1 MSLKFK
7 ELYPRASQQLLDEHL
22 HPVDLLFAEKIAGQF
37 ASEASFLFLAHLL
50 KSAREGD
57 LCLTVKDPELLEGA
71 ARLMHL
77 KEIVCHEGRWYLHQ
91 NWECEKR
98 FLTHLER
105 VRQDKPRLR
114 INRELLARQLEQEP
128 LEVEQKEAI
137 LNAADHTLSLICG
150 GPGTGKTFTAKV
162 LVRLFLE
169 HANQEVVLAA
179 PTGKAASNLR
189 SIDSRCKVQTLHS
202 LLRRPL
208 TADLIL
214 IDEASM
220 IDAHLMADLFA
231 SVKEG
236 ARLILIGDKDQLPP
250 VESGNFFADLAAA
263 STNMV
268 QLKKCL
274 RSDLREIIE
283 MAENIKV
290 GKPVPFQPLP
300 DPRRVQQEIKAR
312 FPEVRT
318 LSPFR
323 KGPYGIDQL
332 NQALFSTSDGEIPI
346 MITVNDPVQNLFNGD
361 TAFLVKKTGMA
372 RFADGREISEYLLPR
387 YEYAY
392 VLSVHKSQGSEY
404 EKILILLPKGSEVFG
419 RELLYTAVTRA
430 KKRVEIWADE
440 GVMEALVAKR
450 TKRLS
455 SLS

>member
-1 MSLKFK
+1 M
-7 ELYPRASQQLLDEHL
+7 LDEHL
-22 HPVDLLFAEKIAGQF
+22 HPVDLLFAEKIVGRPV
-37 ASEASFLFLAHLL
+37 SEASFLFLAHLL

-71 ARLMHL
+71 AHL
-77 KEIVCHEGRWYLHQ
+77 THLREIICHEGRWYLHQ

-105 VRQDKPRLR
+105 IKKERPHLF
-114 INRELLARQLEQEP
+114 INRELLAKQLEREP
-128 LEVEQKEAI
+128 LELEQKEAI
-137 LNAADHTLSLICG
+137 LNAAQHSLSLICG

-169 HANQEVVLAA
+169 HAPQEVVLAA

-202 LLRRPL
+202 LLRRPV

-220 IDAHLMADLFA
+220 VDAHLMADLFA
-231 SVKEG
+231 AVKEG

-268 QLKKCL
+268 HLKKCL

-283 MAENIKV
+283 MAENIKM

-300 DPRRVQQEIKAR
+300 DPKSVQAAIKTR
-312 FPEVRT
+312 FPEIRT

-332 NQALFSTSDGEIPI
+332 NQSLFYTSDGDIPI
-346 MITVNDPVQNLFNGD
+346 MVTVNDPVQDLFNGD
-361 TAFLVKKTGMA
+361 TAFLLKKSGVA
-372 RFADGREISEYLLPR
+372 RFSDGREIPEYLLPR

-404 EKILILLPKGSEVFG
+404 EKILILLPKGSEIFG

-430 KKRVEIWADE
+430 KKQVEIWADE

-450 TKRLS
+450 TRRLS
-455 SLS
+455 SLSR